1 MPIDDLHKRKKAKNF
16 MMLAAIAGW
25 IVLIWAITMIKI
37 AHGS

>member
-25 IVLIWAITMIKI
+25 IVLIWIITMVKI
-37 AHGS
+37 THGS